1 MKAKSLAQTNSVHNY
16 FNAFHRLI
24 SPVVLSLTVIVSRSR
39 IYANIGHGFSINFD
53 VDLIDTIPQ
62 IFVVFRGDIVIFPKA
77 FFKSGFPAF
86 IRRSCA
92 SCQIFRFGRGYLLLN
107 YAACRSSCF
116 GRTYCPAAR
125 RKHEWCGRYGMHRWA
140 MPIEPVSVDL
150 MRYEHV
156 TICSP
161 IWVFA
166 LAAPVRSFCQ
176 QASGKIKEVDYLLV
190 HHQNSRYENAAQE
203 MDALLGINHTK
214 FRSVRCRKGVFRR
227 V

>member
-1 MKAKSLAQTNSVHNY
+1 METKSLAQTNSVHNY

-24 SPVVLSLTVIVSRSR
+24 SPVMFSLTVIVSRSR

-77 FFKSGFPAF
+77 FFKIGFPAF

-107 YAACRSSCF
+107 YAAYRRGGF

-125 RKHEWCGRYGMHRWA
+125 RKNEWCSKGDADHRDCFFK
-140 MPIEPVSVDL
+140 I
-150 MRYEHV
+150 
-156 TICSP
+156 
-161 IWVFA
+161 
-166 LAAPVRSFCQ
+166 RS
-176 QASGKIKEVDYLLV
+176 IID
-190 HHQNSRYENAAQE
+190 N
-203 MDALLGINHTK
+203 LLG
-214 FRSVRCRKGVFRR
+214 
-227 V
+227 